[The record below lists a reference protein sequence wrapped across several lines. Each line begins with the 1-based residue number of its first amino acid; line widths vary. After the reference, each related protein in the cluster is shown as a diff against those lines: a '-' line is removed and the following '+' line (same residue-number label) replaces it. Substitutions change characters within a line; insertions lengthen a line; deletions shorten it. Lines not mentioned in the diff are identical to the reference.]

1 MAAAALPEWVQTDHD
16 NKIYWSAFIF
26 GVPDNLKNNRFACQ
40 IWRKFDF
47 SFSFHVVK
55 FS

>member
-1 MAAAALPEWVQTDHD
+1 
-16 NKIYWSAFIF
+16 
-26 GVPDNLKNNRFACQ
+26 LKNNRFACQ

-55 FS
+55 FSWPIISFFEYRSSG